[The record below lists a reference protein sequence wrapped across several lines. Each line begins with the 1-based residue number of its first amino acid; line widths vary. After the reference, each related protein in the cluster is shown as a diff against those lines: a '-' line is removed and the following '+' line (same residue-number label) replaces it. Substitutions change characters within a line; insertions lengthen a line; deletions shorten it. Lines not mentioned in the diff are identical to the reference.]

1 MFILRYDFSFF
12 RMKISIFSILKNEQ
26 FYLTDWQSSVAC
38 NHESMW
44 RRVIV
49 IMDFD
54 FYTGD
59 CGLIPTYGNSLG
71 KWMNLHPDQP
81 MPCEGNWVVSPRCW
95 QDIDLHS
102 VYIIAEMGFSA
113 SCNSTIYTLYTAW
126 YQLRQRNNSNENHAV
141 ITLKN
146 FNTKD
151 NLTQLSSKAHK

>member
-1 MFILRYDFSFF
+1 MSTQKLANTFKNVFEHKFLWSFIDFFC
-12 RMKISIFSILKNEQ
+12 
-26 FYLTDWQSSVAC
+26 FYI
-38 NHESMW
+38 
-44 RRVIV
+44 R
-49 IMDFD
+49 
-54 FYTGD
+54 
-59 CGLIPTYGNSLG
+59 NSLEKQTENSG
-71 KWMNLHPDQP
+71 VLLNWINLCPGQP